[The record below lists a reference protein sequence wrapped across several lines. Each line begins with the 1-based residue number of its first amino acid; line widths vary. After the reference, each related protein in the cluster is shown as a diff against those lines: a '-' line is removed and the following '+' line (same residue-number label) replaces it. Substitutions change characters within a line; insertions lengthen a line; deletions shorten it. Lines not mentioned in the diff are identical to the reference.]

1 VSRYLYSVLL
11 LILCSCG
18 PSEEPGT
25 QAIVGAALY
34 NPPDPMVA
42 NSIVLVRDGVIVA
55 IGPQQTVPIPAA
67 SAKVNGLGK
76 TVMPA
81 REGDHL
87 VVGGPANLL
96 LVIGDPAAPD
106 HKVERRMTAG
116 RWEGN

>member
-1 VSRYLYSVLL
+1 
-11 LILCSCG
+11 
-18 PSEEPGT
+18 
-25 QAIVGAALY
+25 
-34 NPPDPMVA
+34 MVA